1 MSFSR
6 DHTMSQNYPDKKI
19 VIIIQARTGSTR
31 LLSKILLKLA
41 GKTMLTHIIERC
53 QTLLD
58 QGDIDAIVV
67 ATSINEKDR
76 ACVKIAQECGVSWYQ
91 GSEEDVMLR
100 YKEAAERYDADIIIR
115 VTADCPLVDVDEIS
129 RMLAYFIE
137 QQTHKKQQLDYIHN
151 VSNTGLNLNSTG
163 VPLGL
168 GAEIITR
175 DALLR
180 ADALAVKQYQREP
193 FLIIEEFPKQFL
205 TAFFP
210 APSWLQHYNLR
221 LTVDEQSD
229 YDLMKIIYER
239 LYHSLASTAMERIVN
254 IKECIDFLKANP
266 TIAALNFH
274 VGQKTYYTVSE
285 HFQAPRTAFYCEA
298 STDIGLGHVMRSLTL
313 AQELREK
320 YNAKICFYVN
330 DFEPALNMISKTD
343 FMYSTT
349 DKIPDVDVLIID
361 VLHQPALNDVLKKA
375 HFKVLVI
382 IDDLYSFDT
391 IYSYADIVVN
401 SQITANN
408 VNYDQFSALKK
419 LLGLKHLLLRH
430 SFQKYLT
437 SEKQQEKQKR
447 KEIKNIIVTFGGG
460 DRLGSTLKVLN
471 ALNKASLPIKIT
483 VIIGNAF
490 PFMKEF
496 EQLRST
502 LSSHFEIIFNAPHIE
517 DYMYQADLAFC
528 TAGYTGYE
536 LIAVGTPFF
545 IIEQENEQHPIVQKL
560 VETGAALSLGYHDVI
575 PEEKIITAVKSLLS
589 SPQQLVEMKKKCYGL
604 IDDKGTER
612 VADEIL
618 TTYKQKIAL
627 NNNETNKMYTPMKY
641 KQFENYNISRI
652 TLGTAQFSSG
662 YGIANTIGNL
672 SLKDA
677 HHILETATTLG
688 VSVIDTAPIYGEAE
702 QILGSFFSKQHQKK
716 MPTISTKISDLK
728 QIHTLEPE
736 QVYLFMKS
744 QVILSAS
751 KLQLNKIPICLL
763 HDASNMNNPNVI
775 SSLLRLKEEGL
786 VDKIGV
792 SIYHPDEVVTF
803 LNTGIFEVIQLPI
816 SLLDIRLIK
825 NGLLHKL
832 HQKGILIFARSIFL
846 QGLFFLDYEKLPSHL
861 AFAKDY
867 LKQVHQIAEK
877 AGVSVP
883 QLAFAFVRDIPEIT
897 SLVIGAEN
905 AQQLQQ
911 IVSLLEMKPIPQKIN
926 KEILDTFNNVPERLI
941 NPSLWESKT

>member
-1 MSFSR
+1 MSR
-6 DHTMSQNYPDKKI
+6 NYPDKKI

-31 LLSKILLKLA
+31 LPSKVLLTLA
-41 GKTMLTHIIERC
+41 GKTILNHIIERC
-53 QTLLD
+53 QTLFD
-58 QGDIDAIVV
+58 QGGIDAIVV
-67 ATSINEKDR
+67 ATSINEKDIE
-76 ACVKIAQECGVSWYQ
+76 CVKIAQECGVSWYQ

-100 YKEAAERYDADIIIR
+100 YKEAAEKYDADIIIR

-137 QQTHKKQQLDYIHN
+137 QQSHKKQHLDYIHN

-180 ADALAVKQYQREP
+180 ADGLAVKQYQREP
-193 FLIIEEFPKQFL
+193 FLIIEEFPKQFS

-210 APSWLQHYNLR
+210 APSWLQHHNFR

-229 YDLMKIIYER
+229 YDLMKIIYGK
-239 LYHSLASTAMERIVN
+239 LYHPLALTAGERIVN
-254 IKECIDFLKANP
+254 VKECIDFLKANP
-266 TIAALNFH
+266 TIAALNSH

-285 HFQAPRTAFYCEA
+285 HFQAPCIAFYCEA

-330 DFEPALNMISKTD
+330 DFEPALNIISKAD
-343 FMYSTT
+343 FMYSMTNN
-349 DKIPDVDVLIID
+349 IPAFDILIID
-361 VLHQPALNDVLKKA
+361 VLHQTALNDILKKA
-375 HFKVLVI
+375 QFKVLVI
-382 IDDLYSFDT
+382 IDDLYSFHN
-391 IYSYADIVVN
+391 IYSQADIVVN
-401 SQITANN
+401 SQITANDA
-408 VNYDQFSALKK
+408 NYDQFPALKK

-437 SEKQQEKQKR
+437 SQQQQEKQKR

-460 DRLGSTLKVLN
+460 DRLGSTLKVLS

-490 PFMKEF
+490 PFVKEL
-496 EQLRST
+496 EQLRTT
-502 LSSHFEIIFNAPHIE
+502 LSSQFEILFNVSHIE
-517 DYMYQADLAFC
+517 DYMYQANLAFC

-545 IIEQENEQHPIVQKL
+545 IIEQEDEQHPIVQKL
-560 VETGAALSLGYHDVI
+560 VETGAALSLGYHDIVT
-575 PEEKIITAVKSLLS
+575 EEKIITAVKSLLS
-589 SPQQLVEMKKKCYGL
+589 SPKQLVEMKKKCYGL
-604 IDDKGTER
+604 IDDKGTQR
-612 VADEIL
+612 VADEII
-618 TTYKQKIAL
+618 TIYKQKITL

-641 KQFENYNISRI
+641 KQFDNYKLSKI

-662 YGIANTIGNL
+662 YGIANTIGTL

-677 HHILETATTLG
+677 YKILQTTIALG
-688 VSVIDTAPIYGEAE
+688 ISVIDTAPIYGEAE
-702 QILGSFFSKQHQKK
+702 QVLGSFFSKRDQKNL
-716 MPTISTKISDLK
+716 PTIVTKISDLE
-728 QIHTLEPE
+728 QIHILEPE
-736 QVYLFMKS
+736 QVYVFMKS
-744 QVILSAS
+744 QIISSAR

-792 SIYHPDEVVTF
+792 SIYHPEEVATF
-803 LNTGIFEVIQLPI
+803 LTTGIFEAIQLPI
-816 SLLDIRLIK
+816 NVLDIRLIN

-846 QGLFFLDYEKLPSHL
+846 QGLFFLDYQKLPPHL

-867 LKQVHQIAEK
+867 LKQVHHIAEK

-883 QLAFAFVRDIPEIT
+883 QLAFSFVRDIPEIT

-905 AQQLQQ
+905 AQQLQET
-911 IVSLLEMKPIPQKIN
+911 VSLLEMKPISQKIN
-926 KEILDTFNNVPERLI
+926 KEILDTFNNIPEKLI
-941 NPSLWESKT
+941 NPSLWVSKN